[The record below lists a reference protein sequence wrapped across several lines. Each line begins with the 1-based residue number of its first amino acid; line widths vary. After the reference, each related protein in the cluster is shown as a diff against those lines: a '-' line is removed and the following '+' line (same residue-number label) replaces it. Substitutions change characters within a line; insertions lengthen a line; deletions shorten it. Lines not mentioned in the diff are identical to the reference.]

1 MGEQKGRRNGRGGS
15 RRGGGTERK
24 EEWEGRGLGEVGEQK
39 GRRNGRGGG

>member
-1 MGEQKGRRNGRGGS
+1 MGGEGV

-24 EEWEGRGLGEVGEQK
+24 EEWEERGIGEVGEQK